1 MVEGLQAAVEEPREC
16 GVRKEARLGVWGTE
30 RRVELQEQEGQEE
43 NDPLGG
49 AAEASTRENEA
60 RVEQSGRWC

>member
-1 MVEGLQAAVEEPREC
+1 M
-16 GVRKEARLGVWGTE
+16 RKEARLGVWGSE

-43 NDPLGG
+43 KGPLGG